1 MQRIV
6 NAREKEL
13 YNVKLANVVEAISST
28 IWFLIPYLVSTIFIL
43 WIDTKGW
50 RERKEK
56 LLYLRNHKSIFTYF
70 TPF

>member
-43 WIDTKGW
+43 VTRKIHNLGKVFTK
-50 RERKEK
+50 
-56 LLYLRNHKSIFTYF
+56 
-70 TPF
+70 